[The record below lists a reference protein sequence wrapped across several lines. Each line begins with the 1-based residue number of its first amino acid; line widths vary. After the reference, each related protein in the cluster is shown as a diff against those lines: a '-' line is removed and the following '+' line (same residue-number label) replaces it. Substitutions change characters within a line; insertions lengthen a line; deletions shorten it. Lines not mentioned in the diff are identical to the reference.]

1 MTFSHYVVFLIL
13 NFNIKCYP
21 QRQYWLVIIL
31 SLIFILDYVE
41 TGFLYLQYE
50 VDRAIIKQKSG
61 KANFFD
67 DINVKFKKMP
77 YPPYVEDPLLTA
89 IQTNLPLFLMLE
101 FILYV
106 IQTTKN
112 IVYEKER
119 KLKVSLNNH
128 DYWIRCQSS
137 L

>member
-1 MTFSHYVVFLIL
+1 
-13 NFNIKCYP
+13 
-21 QRQYWLVIIL
+21 
-31 SLIFILDYVE
+31 LIFILDYID
-41 TGFLYLQYE
+41 TGFLLLQYE

-67 DINVKFKKMP
+67 DINVKLKRMP
-77 YPPYVEDPLLTA
+77 YPPYMVDPLLTA
-89 IQTNLPLFLMLE
+89 MQANLPLLLMLG

-119 KLKVSLNNH
+119 KLKVSLNNPG
-128 DYWIRCQSS
+128 Y
-137 L
+137 

>member
-1 MTFSHYVVFLIL
+1 VK
-13 NFNIKCYP
+13 KCYP

-77 YPPYVEDPLLTA
+77 IGNMYT
-89 IQTNLPLFLMLE
+89 
-101 FILYV
+101 
-106 IQTTKN
+106 
-112 IVYEKER
+112 
-119 KLKVSLNNH
+119 
-128 DYWIRCQSS
+128 
-137 L
+137 